1 MARYTVA
8 RLTLVPHANDI
19 AVAATTDTTLAV
31 LSLLSAIAA
40 GQPDKNVEGAIW
52 PSSGHSEGAMRICE

>member
-1 MARYTVA
+1 MARYTMA
-8 RLTLVPHANDI
+8 ILTLVPHANAI

-40 GQPDKNVEGAIW
+40 GQPDKIVEGAIW
-52 PSSGHSEGAMRICE
+52 PSSSHSEGTTRICE